1 MKKLTLDSQADSN
14 TSAVFRTGVAAR
26 MAGLPVETLR
36 VWERRYQLSCAA
48 RSPQGQR
55 LYSAEQVRRL
65 SLLKQLSDQGHAI
78 GTLAELSIAQLQAM
92 IQAPQHQANRPLS
105 VVVIGATIAA
115 RLTDNGHDASPPGS
129 FYGDASIKLSG
140 ACQRQQDV
148 ASLPRHADVLIM
160 EISELDV
167 DALARIQQ
175 ARNETQ
181 AKAALVLYRF
191 CASSTIRQLRA
202 QGCAVA
208 RVPADLQELLPLIRL
223 ASAHAPRPH
232 LVAPDMPPI
241 EFNDETLAKI
251 MALRNPV
258 ACECPRHLAELLM
271 MVGSFERYSAQCAWR
286 NDADAALHVSLQQAA
301 SQARLILETAMD
313 DLLRSEG
320 MWPVP
325 D

>member
-1 MKKLTLDSQADSN
+1 MKKSDLDAPTDST

-65 SLLKQLSDQGHAI
+65 SLLKQLSDQGHSI
-78 GTLAELSIAQLQAM
+78 GTLAELSIEQLQAM
-92 IQAPQHQANRPLS
+92 IQAPQPQANRHLS
-105 VVVIGATIAA
+105 VVVIGATITA
-115 RLTDNGHDASPPGS
+115 RLAESGRDASSPGS
-129 FYGDASIKLSG
+129 FHGDPSIKLSG
-140 ACQRQQDV
+140 ACQRPQDA

-160 EISELDV
+160 EISALDV
-167 DALARIQQ
+167 DAVARIQQ
-175 ARNETQ
+175 ARDETQ

-223 ASAHAPRPH
+223 ASAHSPRPH
-232 LVAPDMPPI
+232 LAVPDLPPI
-241 EFNDETLAKI
+241 EFDDETLAKI
-251 MALRNPV
+251 MTLRNPV

-286 NDADAALHVSLQQAA
+286 NEADAALHVSLQQAA
-301 SQARLILETAMD
+301 SQARLLLETAMD

-320 MWPVP
+320 IWPLA